1 MSCCLIRDWPRAGA
15 SPAITGAI
23 RSEAADFEV
32 EEHLGFEPEGSGEH
46 VFLFIQK
53 QNLNSA
59 DVERQLA
66 RLSGVPRRDIGY
78 CGLKDRR
85 ALTRQWFSVGLAGRE
100 EPDWS
105 ALESDALQ
113 VLVQTRHRRKLRRGV
128 HRANRFRLVVRDL
141 AGERSALE
149 DALRRVGE
157 EGVPNYF
164 GEQRFGHQGG
174 NIEAALDWLRGQAR
188 APKRHLRSIYLSAL
202 RALLFNELLAQ
213 RVEAGDWC
221 VPRAG
226 DACTLEGSA
235 SVFAATEVDE
245 ELLERAR
252 SGDVHPG
259 LPLWGLGEPVCAAA
273 RWQELRDELSGMAEI
288 AGFLEA
294 RELALAWR
302 PARVLPD
309 DFCWQFCDDDRMVL
323 EFTLAAGSY
332 ATAVLRELC
341 NYEDKT
347 GGERN
352 TQ

>member
-1 MSCCLIRDWPRAGA
+1 VSDGLARDWPRAGEPRA
-15 SPAITGAI
+15 AGVI

-32 EEHLGFEPEGSGEH
+32 EERLGFEPEGSGEH

-53 QNLNSA
+53 QHLNTA

-66 RLSGVPRRDIGY
+66 RLGGVPRRDIGY
-78 CGLKDRR
+78 CGMKDKH

-105 ALESDALQ
+105 ALESDQLQ
-113 VLVQTRHRRKLRRGV
+113 VLVQSRHRRKLRRGV

-141 AGERSALE
+141 TGERGALE
-149 DALRRVGE
+149 DALQRVGR

-164 GEQRFGHQGG
+164 GEQRFGRQGG
-174 NIEAALDWLRGQAR
+174 NIEAALDWLRGRGR
-188 APKRHLRSIYLSAL
+188 APKRHLRSLYLSAL

-213 RVEAGDWC
+213 RVEAGDWQL
-221 VPRAG
+221 PRAG
-226 DACTLEGSA
+226 DACVLAGSA
-235 SVFAATEVDE
+235 SVFTANEIDE
-245 ELLERAR
+245 ELLSRVD

-259 LPLWGLGEPVCAAA
+259 LPLWGLGEPLCSGA
-273 RWQELRDELSGMAEI
+273 RWEELRTALAGMAEI
-288 AGFLEA
+288 LEFLEA

-323 EFTLAAGSY
+323 EFTLGAGSY

-341 NYEDKT
+341 DYKDKS